1 MNSGLLVLA
10 AGMGSRFGGL
20 KQAAPV
26 GPDGQ
31 MIIDYSVTDALR
43 AGFNKIVIVIR
54 KDIEK
59 DFREA
64 CGKRI
69 EKLAD
74 VDYVFQSL
82 DDLPKGYNV
91 PAGRT
96 KPWGTGHAVLCAKDV
111 IDYPFAVI
119 NADDYYGA
127 SVFSDVHNHL
137 MNEEDICMAGYK
149 LGNTLSENGTVSRG
163 VCVSEGGYLKSV
175 TETTDIPFDTDIP
188 KDTIVSMNL
197 WGFKANVMEIFQEEF
212 EKFLKLDDPTLKKE
226 FYIPLVVDNMI
237 NERNHKCR
245 VLETDEK
252 WYGITYKEDLPLIR
266 EAIKKY
272 TDEGLYR

>member
-1 MNSGLLVLA
+1 MDTGLLIMA

-31 MIIDYSVTDALR
+31 MIIDYSVIDAVR

-69 EKLAD
+69 EKQAD
-74 VDYVFQSL
+74 VEYVFQSL
-82 DDLPKGYNV
+82 DELPEGFSV
-91 PAGRT
+91 PEGRT
-96 KPWGTGHAVLCAKDV
+96 KPWGTGQAVLCAKKALNF
-111 IDYPFAVI
+111 PFAVI
-119 NADDYYGA
+119 NADDFYGP
-127 SVFSDVHNHL
+127 SVYKSIHTQLV
-137 MNEEDICMAGYK
+137 NENDICMAGYK
-149 LGNTLSENGTVSRG
+149 LGNTLSENGSVSRG
-163 VCVSEGGYLKSV
+163 VCEIAGGYLKNV
-175 TETTDIPFDTDIP
+175 TEMTDIPYDTDIP
-188 KDTIVSMNL
+188 RDTIVSMNF
-197 WGFKANVMEIFQEEF
+197 WGFKEKVLDVFESEF
-212 EKFLKLDDPTLKKE
+212 VSFLSADDGSLKRE
-226 FYIPLVVDNMI
+226 FYIPSVVDTLI
-237 NERNHKCR
+237 NKLDYRCR

-266 EAIKKY
+266 AAINKY
-272 TDEGLYR
+272 TEEGIY

>member
-1 MNSGLLVLA
+1 MDTGLLIMA

-31 MIIDYSVTDALR
+31 MIIDYSVIDAVR

-69 EKLAD
+69 EKQAD
-74 VDYVFQSL
+74 VEYVFQSL
-82 DDLPKGYNV
+82 DELPEGFSV
-91 PAGRT
+91 PEGRT
-96 KPWGTGHAVLCAKDV
+96 KPWGTGQAVLCAKKALNF
-111 IDYPFAVI
+111 PFAVI
-119 NADDYYGA
+119 NADDFYGP
-127 SVFSDVHNHL
+127 SVYKSIHTQLV
-137 MNEEDICMAGYK
+137 NENDICMAGYK
-149 LGNTLSENGTVSRG
+149 LGNTLSENGSVSRG
-163 VCVSEGGYLKSV
+163 VCEIAGGYLKNV
-175 TETTDIPFDTDIP
+175 TEMTDIPYDTDIP
-188 KDTIVSMNL
+188 RDTIVSMNF
-197 WGFKANVMEIFQEEF
+197 WGFKEKVLDVFESEF
-212 EKFLKLDDPTLKKE
+212 VSFLSADDGSLKRE
-226 FYIPLVVDNMI
+226 FYIPSVVDTLI
-237 NERNHKCR
+237 NKLDYRCR

-266 EAIKKY
+266 EAINKY
-272 TDEGLYR
+272 TEEGIY